1 MDDAKAVKE
10 LIVLGRGEPEKIG
23 HRRVV
28 GDRFLNGRP
37 VADAR
42 PQRGIAAG
50 SGHVLLFEPSAAEV
64 HRQAGT
70 WFDDM
75 DIYE

>member
-1 MDDAKAVKE
+1 VGSLRRSGTGESWATGSSTE
-10 LIVLGRGEPEKIG
+10 GRSRTLEGN
-23 HRRVV
+23 V
-28 GDRFLNGRP
+28 GALQDR
-37 VADAR
+37 
-42 PQRGIAAG
+42 
-50 SGHVLLFEPSAAEV
+50 GHVLLFEPSAAEV